1 VSNYAP
7 CGDAHRPGAVPGV
20 QSMRREFHLGK
31 WSPVGAKEGN
41 WLEVELDGTRLV
53 SVKSDAGETA
63 WIAEKLARLREGK

>member
-1 VSNYAP
+1 
-7 CGDAHRPGAVPGV
+7 
-20 QSMRREFHLGK
+20 MRREFHLGK